1 MRKVLILAIALALPG
16 CGATNTYKNY
26 VQDDKNPVDPNVN
39 VTCDLVPETPP
50 RSSDF
55 GEVYEFAND
64 MVGLYGVCALRDKA
78 KADWIKSQGH

>member
-1 MRKVLILAIALALPG
+1 MRIILALAAALALAG
-16 CGATNTYKNY
+16 CGTTTTFKTY
-26 VQDDKNPVDPNVN
+26 VQDDKLPVDPNVG

-50 RSSDF
+50 RSSSF
-55 GEVYEFAND
+55 GAVYEFANE